1 VAGRYNILSVFMRL
15 TSLVRALV
23 LAALAIATTARASGA
38 QQLDVIRGQVVGPE
52 GKPLEDAKVTA
63 TSLSGNVNRSART
76 DKNGRYTITFPGG
89 EGDYFIEF
97 SAIGYA
103 ARRFEL
109 KRTADQEIL
118 VADAK
123 LLRAA
128 GQLETVKVTAQR
140 DRPERNDATPDISG
154 SERPVDNSAVPADQQ
169 GDIAAMAAS
178 LPGVTLVPGQD
189 GDPSGFSVLG
199 LSPDQNNTTLNGLNF
214 GGSNLPRDAAVSTSL
229 VTTPYDV
236 SRGGFSGAQFQIR
249 GRPGSNFITRTMSL
263 NVDAPQLQWTDNAA
277 RSLGQQYSN
286 FSLGGLLAGPIKQD
300 ASFYNFA
307 YQIGRRANDLRSLL
321 NTDAIG
327 LQTSG
332 IAPDSV
338 ARLLAILQQLGI
350 PTVTGRLPSS
360 RLGEQGSIFGSFD
373 FAPQSSSTGQA
384 LNFSYNGSWNKQT
397 PASSLTNELPAHSG
411 DRTSWNGGLQA
422 RHTNYFGIGILSETS
437 LGLNRSRNY
446 GDPYLDMPSGTVL
459 ITSTFPDGSTSIK
472 PVSFG
477 GSSNMNTSQ
486 TNTGTE
492 LTNQLSWFSSSNKH
506 RIKFTTELRRD
517 AFTQNQQTNTLG
529 SFTFNSL
536 ADLEAQRPSS
546 FSRQLSPKIRSG
558 SQFIGGMSLGDS
570 YRKSDN
576 LQLQYGIRLDGN
588 HFSATPTF
596 NPDLETVFGERNDR
610 APNHLYFSPRAGFS
624 WSYGTAPQIAGFAG
638 AVRGP
643 RAVVRGG
650 IGLFQNTPNTTLIS
664 GAIDNTGL
672 ASALQ
677 QVLCAGTATP
687 TPDWSGYASDPS
699 SVPSQCTDG
708 SVFAS
713 TVPNVTFFA
722 KDYAAPRSLR
732 SNLNWSG
739 PLLNN
744 LFSGNIE
751 ATYSRNM
758 NQSGIVDLNFN
769 PVVQFTLPDEDHRP
783 VFVQTTSIVPATG
796 TIASRDARV
805 SPLFSRVTELRSDLR
820 SESRQLRFGISPT
833 SFNSNYS
840 WGISYVY
847 SNLRERVR
855 GFTNTV
861 GNPLDVE
868 WARSSFD
875 SRHQIQYN
883 LGYNFFDAVRVNWF
897 GNFRSG
903 TPYTPIVSGDINGD
917 GYAND
922 RAFIYN
928 PATTADPALAA
939 AMQSLLSNA
948 TGNARE
954 CLLKQLGTLAARNSC
969 QGPWI
974 STATMSLS
982 FNPLKFRMPQRAT
995 LSLQIGNPLGA
1006 ADLLLHGNDKLRGW
1020 GQFSFP
1026 DPTLLAV
1033 RGFDPQTQRYKYDV
1047 NERFGSTLPALT
1059 AVRAPITV
1067 TAIMR
1072 FDLGPTRERQVL
1084 TQQLDRGRTLRGTK
1098 APEPMLKAI
1107 YGSGGIPNPLSQ
1119 ILREA
1124 DTLGLSGPQADSIAT
1139 MNRRY
1144 VISLD
1149 SIWSPVAKY
1158 LAALPDKYNK
1168 DDAYAHYKRAREA
1181 SVDLLIKLVPQIR
1194 QVLTSEQRRKLPAF
1208 VSSYLDTRYLA
1219 SIRSGTAGVGANGP
1233 MMMPGNF
1240 TFFGGGGPVGG
1251 AGGGGQ
1257 TIIIRN

>member
-1 VAGRYNILSVFMRL
+1 MLPARILR
-15 TSLVRALV
+15 TLVI
-23 LAALAIATTARASGA
+23 AAVSTAAFAVPAHS

-52 GKPLEDAKVTA
+52 NKPLEDAKVTA

-89 EGDYFIEF
+89 EGDYFVEV

-103 ARRFEL
+103 ARRFEV

-128 GQLETVKVTAQR
+128 GLLETVKVTGSR
-140 DRPERNDATPDISG
+140 DRPERNDATPDLSG
-154 SERPVDNSAVPADQQ
+154 TERPVDNSAVPADQQ

-199 LSPDQNNTTLNGLNF
+199 LSPDQNNTTLNGMNF
-214 GGSNLPRDAAVSTSL
+214 GGSNLPRDANVSTSL

-263 NVDAPQLQWTDNAA
+263 NVDAPQLQWTDRAA

-286 FSLGGLLAGPIKQD
+286 VSVGGLFAGPIKQD
-300 ASFYNFA
+300 ASFFNFA

-338 ARLLAILQQLGI
+338 ARLLAILQRLGV
-350 PTVTGRLPSS
+350 PTVTDKLPAS
-360 RLGEQGSIFGSFD
+360 RLGEQGSVFGSFD
-373 FAPQSSSTGQA
+373 FAPQSSESGQA
-384 LNFSYNGSWNKQT
+384 LNFSYNGSWNQQT
-397 PASSLTNELPAHSG
+397 PASSLTSEFPAHSG
-411 DRTSWNGGLQA
+411 DRTNWNGGLQA

-437 LGLNRSRNY
+437 LGLSRSRNY
-446 GDPYLDMPSGTVL
+446 GTPYLDMPSGTVL
-459 ITSTFPDGSTSIK
+459 ITSSFPDGSTGIK

-486 TNTGTE
+486 TNTSTE
-492 LTNQLSWFSSSNKH
+492 LTNQLSWFSASNKH
-506 RIKFTTELRRD
+506 RIKFTTEARRD
-517 AFTQNQQTNTLG
+517 AFTLNQQTNTLG

-536 ADLEAQRPSS
+536 ADLEAQQPSS
-546 FSRQLSPKIRSG
+546 FSRALSPRIRSG
-558 SQFIGGMSLGDS
+558 SQFIGGLSLGDS
-570 YRKSDN
+570 YKKSDN
-576 LQLQYGIRLDGN
+576 IQLQYGVRLDGN
-588 HFSATPTF
+588 RFSATPTF

-610 APNHLYFSPRAGFS
+610 APNHIYFSPRVGFS
-624 WSYGTAPQIAGFAG
+624 WSYGTAPQVAGFAG

-677 QVLCAGTATP
+677 QVLCAGPAAP
-687 TPDWSGYASDPS
+687 TPDWSTYATDPS
-699 SVPSQCTDG
+699 SVPAQCADG

-722 KDYAAPRSLR
+722 NDYAAPRSLR
-732 SNLNWSG
+732 SNLNWNG
-739 PLLNN
+739 PVLNN
-744 LFSGNIE
+744 LFTGTLE
-751 ATYSRNM
+751 GTYSRNM
-758 NQSGIVDLNFN
+758 NQSGIVDLNFK
-769 PVVQFTLPDEDHRP
+769 PVVQFTLPDESHRP
-783 VFVQTTSIVPATG
+783 VFVQTTSIIPTTG
-796 TIASRDARV
+796 AIASRDARV
-805 SPLFSRVTELRSDLR
+805 SQLFSRVTELRSDLR
-820 SESRQLRFGISPT
+820 SDSRQLRFGVSPAT
-833 SFNSNYS
+833 FNSNYS
-840 WGISYVY
+840 WGVSYVY
-847 SNLRERVR
+847 SNLRERIR
-855 GFTNTV
+855 GFNNTA
-861 GNPLDVE
+861 GNPLDIE
-868 WARSSFD
+868 WARSPFD

-903 TPYTPIVSGDINGD
+903 SPYTPIVSGDINGD
-917 GYAND
+917 GYSND
-922 RAFIYN
+922 RAFVYN

-939 AMQSLLSNA
+939 AMQSLLSSA
-948 TGNARE
+948 SGGARD
-954 CLLKQLGTLAARNSC
+954 CLLRQLGNLAARNSC
-969 QGPWI
+969 QGPWT
-974 STATMSLS
+974 SQATMSLS
-982 FNPLKFRMPQRAT
+982 FNPIKFRMPQRAT
-995 LSLQIGNPLGA
+995 LSFQISNPLGA
-1006 ADLLLHGNDKLRGW
+1006 ADLLLHGNNDLRGW
-1020 GQFSFP
+1020 GQFAFP

-1033 RGFDPQTQRYKYDV
+1033 RGFDPATQRYKYDV
-1047 NERFGSTLPALT
+1047 NQRFGSTLPALT
-1059 AVRAPITV
+1059 AVRAPVTV
-1067 TAIMR
+1067 TAMMR
-1072 FDLGPTRERQVL
+1072 FDLGPTRERQAL

-1098 APEPMLKAI
+1098 LPEGVLKLM
-1107 YGSGGIPNPLSQ
+1107 YGNGAVPNPLAT
-1119 ILREA
+1119 ILRQA
-1124 DTLGLSGPQADSIAT
+1124 DTLELTGPQADSVAT

-1158 LAALPDKYNK
+1158 LAALPDSYNK
-1168 DDAYAHYKRAREA
+1168 DEAYSRYQRAREA
-1181 SVDLLIKLVPQIR
+1181 SVDMLIKIVPDIKR
-1194 QVLTSEQRRKLPAF
+1194 LLTPEQRRKLPTF
-1208 VSSYLDTRYLA
+1208 ISSYLDTRYLA
-1219 SIRSGTAGVGANGP
+1219 SIRSGTAGAGNGP
-1233 MMMPGNF
+1233 MMFPGGGVF
-1240 TFFGGGGPVGG
+1240 VPFGGGG
-1251 AGGGGQ
+1251 AGGGQ
-1257 TIIIRN
+1257 VIIRN

>member
-1 VAGRYNILSVFMRL
+1 MRL
-15 TSLVRALV
+15 GSLIRALV
-23 LAALAIATTARASGA
+23 IVLAASAAFARPASA
-38 QQLDVIRGQVVGPE
+38 QVDIIRGQVIGPE

-63 TSLSGNVNRSART
+63 TSLSGNVNRTART

-89 EGDYFIEF
+89 EGDYFVEF
-97 SAIGYA
+97 SAIGYG
-103 ARRFEL
+103 ARRFEV

-118 VADAK
+118 VADAR
-123 LLRAA
+123 LQRAA
-128 GQLETVKVTAQR
+128 GQLDTVRVVGQR

-199 LSPDQNNTTLNGLNF
+199 LSPDQNQTTLNGLNF
-214 GGSNLPRDAAVSTSL
+214 GGSNLPRDANVTTSL

-249 GRPGSNFITRTMSL
+249 GRPGSNYVTRTMSL
-263 NVDAPQLQWTDNAA
+263 NFDAPQLQWTDRAA

-286 FSLGGLLAGPIKQD
+286 VSVGGLLAGPIRPD
-300 ASFYNFA
+300 ASFYNLA
-307 YQIGRRANDLRSLL
+307 YQIGRRSNDLRSLL

-338 ARLLAILQQLGI
+338 SRLLSILQQLGI
-350 PTVTGRLPSS
+350 PTITGKLPSS
-360 RLGEQGSIFGSFD
+360 RLGEQGSLFGGID

-384 LNFSYNGSWNKQT
+384 FNLSFNGSWNQQT

-411 DRTSWNGGLQA
+411 DRTNWNGGLQA
-422 RHTNYFGIGILSETS
+422 RHTNYFGVGILSETS

-446 GDPYLDMPSGTVL
+446 SDPYLSMPSGTVL

-492 LTNQLSWFSSSNKH
+492 LTNQLSWFSATNKH

-536 ADLEAQRPSS
+536 AALEAQQPAS
-546 FSRQLSPKIRSG
+546 FSRQLAPRIRSG

-570 YRKSDN
+570 YKKNDD
-576 LQLQYGIRLDGN
+576 LQIQYGVRLDGN

-596 NPDLETVFGERNDR
+596 NPDLQAVFGERNDR
-610 APNHLYFSPRAGFS
+610 APNHVYFSPRIGFS
-624 WSYGTAPQIAGFAG
+624 WSYGTAPQVAGFAG

-672 ASALQ
+672 AGALQ
-677 QVLCAGTATP
+677 QVLCAGPATP
-687 TPDWSGYASDPS
+687 TPDWNGYSSDPS
-699 SVPSQCTDG
+699 VIPTQCTDG

-744 LFSGNIE
+744 LFTANVE

-769 PVVQFTLPDEDHRP
+769 PVVQFTLPDENHRP

-805 SPLFSRVTELRSDLR
+805 SPLFSRVTELRSDLL
-820 SESRQLRFGISPT
+820 SDSRQLRFGVSPST
-833 SFNSNYS
+833 FNSNYS
-840 WGISYVY
+840 WGLSYVY

-855 GFTNTV
+855 GFTNTA

-868 WARSSFD
+868 WGRSSFD

-897 GNFRSG
+897 GSFRSG
-903 TPYTPIVSGDINGD
+903 TPYTPTVSGDINGD

-922 RAFIYN
+922 RAFVYN
-928 PATTADPALAA
+928 PATTADPTLASS
-939 AMQSLLSNA
+939 MQSLLNSA
-948 TGNARE
+948 TGNARD
-954 CLLKQLGTLAARNSC
+954 CLLKQLGSLAARNSC

-1006 ADLLLHGNDKLRGW
+1006 ADLLLHGNDRLRGW

-1047 NERFGSTLPALT
+1047 NQRFGSTLPALT
-1059 AVRAPITV
+1059 AVRAPVTV
-1067 TAIMR
+1067 TAMMR
-1072 FDLGPTRERQVL
+1072 FDLGPTRERQAL
-1084 TQQLDRGRTLRGTK
+1084 TQQLDRGRTLKGNK

-1107 YGSGGIPNPLSQ
+1107 YGSGGIPNPLST
-1119 ILREA
+1119 ILRQA
-1124 DTLGLSGPQADSIAT
+1124 DTLGLSGPQADSIAS

-1158 LAALPDKYNK
+1158 LAALPDKYDK
-1168 DDAYAHYKRAREA
+1168 DDAYAHYQRAREA
-1181 SVDLLIKLVPQIR
+1181 SVDLLIKLVPTIKGL
-1194 QVLTSEQRRKLPAF
+1194 LTSEQRRKLPSF
-1208 VSSYLDTRYLA
+1208 ISSYLDTRYLA
-1219 SIRSGTAGVGANGP
+1219 SIRSGTAGANNGP
-1233 MMMPGNF
+1233 MMFPGGGG
-1240 TFFGGGGPVGG
+1240 FFVGGGGP
-1251 AGGGGQ
+1251 GGGGPGQ
-1257 TIIIRN
+1257 VIIIRN

>member
-1 VAGRYNILSVFMRL
+1 MRPVTML
-15 TSLVRALV
+15 RSLVIASILT
-23 LAALAIATTARASGA
+23 AAVAIPAAA
-38 QQLDVIRGQVVGPE
+38 QQLDVIRGQIVGPE
-52 GKPLEDAKVTA
+52 GKPLEDAKITA
-63 TSLSGNVNRSART
+63 TSLSGNVSRSART

-89 EGDYFIEF
+89 EGDYFVEV

-128 GQLETVKVTAQR
+128 GLLETVKVTGQR

-154 SERPVDNSAVPADQQ
+154 SERPVDNSAVPADRQ

-214 GGSNLPRDAAVSTSL
+214 GGSNLPRDANVSTSL
-229 VTTPYDV
+229 VTSPYDV

-249 GRPGSNFITRTMSL
+249 GRPGSNYITRTMSL
-263 NVDAPQLQWTDNAA
+263 NLDAPPLQWTDRAA
-277 RSLGQQYSN
+277 RSLGQEYSN
-286 FSLGGLLAGPIKQD
+286 VSVGGLLAGPIRQD

-338 ARLLAILQQLGI
+338 TRLLAILQQLGV
-350 PTVTGRLPSS
+350 PTATNRLPSS
-360 RLGEQGSIFGSFD
+360 RVGEQGSLFGSFD
-373 FAPQSSSTGQA
+373 FAPQSSSTGQSVN
-384 LNFSYNGSWNKQT
+384 LSYNGNWNQQK

-411 DRTSWNGGLQA
+411 DRTNWNGGLQG
-422 RHTNYFGIGILSETS
+422 RHSNYFGIGILSETS
-437 LGLNRSRNY
+437 VGLNRSRNY
-446 GDPYLDMPSGTVL
+446 GSPYLEMPSGTVR
-459 ITSTFPDGSTSIK
+459 INSTFPDGSSSIK
-472 PVSFG
+472 TVSFG

-492 LTNQLSWFSSSNKH
+492 LTNQLSWFSASNKH

-536 ADLEAQRPSS
+536 ADLAAQQPSS
-546 FSRQLSPKIRSG
+546 FSRQLLPKIRSG
-558 SQFIGGMSLGDS
+558 SQFIGGLSLGDS
-570 YRKSDN
+570 YKRSDD
-576 LQLQYGIRLDGN
+576 LQLQYGVRVDGN
-588 HFSATPTF
+588 RFSATPTF
-596 NPDLETVFGERNDR
+596 NPDLEAVFGERNDR
-610 APNHLYFSPRAGFS
+610 APNHVYFSPRIGFS

-650 IGLFQNTPNTTLIS
+650 IGLFQNTPSTTLIS

-672 ASALQ
+672 ANALQ
-677 QVLCAGTATP
+677 QVFCAGSATP
-687 TPDWSGYASDPS
+687 QPDWSAYASDPS
-699 SVPSQCTDG
+699 SVPTLCTDG

-739 PLLNN
+739 PVLNN
-744 LFSGNIE
+744 LFTGNVE

-758 NQSGIVDLNFN
+758 NQSGIVDLNFA
-769 PVVQFTLPDEDHRP
+769 PVVRFTLPDEAQRP
-783 VFVQTTSIVPATG
+783 VFVTTSSIVPATG

-820 SESRQLRFGISPT
+820 SDSRQLRFSVSPST
-833 SFNSNYS
+833 FNSNYS
-840 WGISYVY
+840 WGLSYVY
-847 SNLRERVR
+847 SNLRERIR
-855 GFTNTV
+855 GFNNTA
-861 GNPLDVE
+861 GNPLDIE
-868 WARSSFD
+868 WARSPFD

-883 LGYNFFDAVRVNWF
+883 LGYNFFDAVRANWF
-897 GNFRSG
+897 GSFRSG
-903 TPYTPIVSGDINGD
+903 TPYTPLVSGDVNGD

-922 RAFIYN
+922 RAFVYD
-928 PATTADPALAA
+928 PANTADPALAA
-939 AMQSLLSNA
+939 AMQSLLSSA
-948 TGNARE
+948 TGNARD
-954 CLLKQLGTLAARNSC
+954 CLRKQLGSLAARNSC
-969 QGPWI
+969 QGPWT
-974 STATMSLS
+974 SQATMSIS

-995 LSLQIGNPLGA
+995 LSFQVGNPLGA

-1033 RGFDPQTQRYKYDV
+1033 RGFDPQTQRYRYDV
-1047 NERFGSTLPALT
+1047 NQRFGSTQPALT
-1059 AVRAPITV
+1059 AVRAPVTV
-1067 TAIMR
+1067 TAMMR
-1072 FDLGPTRERQVL
+1072 FDLGPTRERQLL

-1098 APEPMLKAI
+1098 APEQVLRAI
-1107 YGSGGIPNPLSQ
+1107 YGSGGIPNPLAT
-1119 ILREA
+1119 ILRQA
-1124 DTLGLSGPQADSIAT
+1124 DTLELTGPQADSIAT

-1149 SIWSPVAKY
+1149 SVWSPVAKY
-1158 LAALPDKYNK
+1158 LAALPDNYNK
-1168 DDAYAHYKRAREA
+1168 DEAYARYQRAREA
-1181 SVDLLIKLVPQIR
+1181 SVDMLIRLVPTIKQL
-1194 QVLTSEQRRKLPAF
+1194 LTPEQRRKLPAIIT
-1208 VSSYLDTRYLA
+1208 SYLDTRYLA
-1219 SIRSGTAGVGANGP
+1219 SIRSGTAGAGNGP
-1233 MMMPGNF
+1233 MMFPGMFSMPA
-1240 TFFGGGGPVGG
+1240 GGGGPGG
-1251 AGGGGQ
+1251 AGGGQ
-1257 TIIIRN
+1257 VIIIRN

>member
-1 VAGRYNILSVFMRL
+1 MM
-15 TSLVRALV
+15 RALFFAV
-23 LAALAIATTARASGA
+23 LLSGVLVPCAAA
-38 QQLDVIRGQVVGPE
+38 QQLDVIRGQIVGPD

-63 TSLSGNVNRSART
+63 TSLSGNVNRTART

-89 EGDYFIEF
+89 EGDYFVEV

-103 ARRFEL
+103 ARRFEV

-118 VADAK
+118 VADAR
-123 LLRAA
+123 LLPAA
-128 GQLETVKVTAQR
+128 GQLETVKVVGQR
-140 DRPERNDATPDISG
+140 DRPERNDASPDISG

-169 GDIAAMAAS
+169 GDIASMAAS

-199 LSPDQNNTTLNGLNF
+199 LSPDQNNSTLNGLNF
-214 GGSNLPRDAAVSTSL
+214 GGSNLPRDANVSTSL

-249 GRPGSNFITRTMSL
+249 GRPGSNYITRTMSL
-263 NVDAPQLQWTDNAA
+263 NVDAPQLQWTDRAA

-286 FSLGGLLAGPIKQD
+286 VSVGGLLAGPIRPD
-300 ASFYNFA
+300 ASFYNFS
-307 YQIGRRANDLRSLL
+307 YQLGRRANDLRSLL

-338 ARLLAILQQLGI
+338 TRLLAILQQQGI
-350 PTVTGRLPSS
+350 PISTGRLPGS
-360 RLGEQGSIFGSFD
+360 RLGEQGSVFGSFD
-373 FAPQSSSTGQA
+373 FAPPSSSSGQSFNA
-384 LNFSYNGSWNKQT
+384 SYNGSWNQQT

-411 DRTSWNGGLQA
+411 DRTNWNAGVQA
-422 RHTNYFGIGILSETS
+422 RHTNYFGVGVLSETS
-437 LGLNRSRNY
+437 FGLSRSRNY
-446 GDPYLDMPSGTVL
+446 GSPYLDLPSGSVR
-459 ITSTFPDGSTSIK
+459 INSVFPDGSTSIK
-472 PVSFG
+472 TVAFG
-477 GSSNMNTSQ
+477 GSPFMNTSQ

-492 LTNQLSWFSSSNKH
+492 LTNQLSWFSASNRH

-517 AFTQNQQTNTLG
+517 AFTQNQQLNTLG

-536 ADLEAQRPSS
+536 ADLEAQQPSS
-546 FSRQLSPKIRSG
+546 FSRQLLPRIRSG

-570 YRKSDN
+570 WRKSDD
-576 LQLQYGIRLDGN
+576 LQLQYGVRLDGN
-588 HFSATPTF
+588 RFSATPTF

-610 APNHLYFSPRAGFS
+610 APNHVYVSPRIGFS

-677 QVLCAGTATP
+677 QVLCAGPATP
-687 TPDWSGYASDPS
+687 TPDWATYTDPANI
-699 SVPSQCTDG
+699 PGQCADG

-713 TVPNVTFFA
+713 TVPNVTFFD

-739 PLLNN
+739 PVLNN
-744 LFSGNIE
+744 LFSANIE

-758 NQSGIVDLNFN
+758 NQQGIVDLNFS
-769 PVVQFTLPDEDHRP
+769 PVVRFTLPDEVQRP

-796 TIASRDARV
+796 SIASTDARV
-805 SPLFSRVTELRSDLR
+805 TPLFSRVTELRSDLK
-820 SESRQLRFGISPT
+820 SDSRQLRFGISPA

-840 WGISYVY
+840 WGLSYVY
-847 SNLRERVR
+847 SNLREQVR
-855 GFTNTV
+855 GFTNTA
-861 GNPLDVE
+861 GNPLDVQ
-868 WARSSFD
+868 WARSTFD

-903 TPYTPIVSGDINGD
+903 TPYTPIVAGDINGD

-922 RAFIYN
+922 RAFVYN
-928 PATTADPALAA
+928 PTAIAASDPAFAA
-939 AMQSLLSNA
+939 SMQSLLNS
-948 TGNARE
+948 TSDRARD
-954 CLLKQLGTLAARNSC
+954 CLLKQLGNLAGRNSC
-969 QGPWI
+969 EGPWT
-974 STATMSLS
+974 SQATMSLS
-982 FNPLKFRMPQRAT
+982 FNPLKFRMPQRAS

-1020 GQFSFP
+1020 GQVSIP
-1026 DPTLLAV
+1026 DATLLAV
-1033 RGFDPQTQRYKYDV
+1033 RGFDPAAKRYRYDV
-1047 NERFGSTLPALT
+1047 NQRFGSTLPALT
-1059 AVRAPITV
+1059 AVRAPVTV
-1067 TAIMR
+1067 TAMMR
-1072 FDLGPTRERQVL
+1072 FDLGPTRERQAL
-1084 TQQLDRGRTLRGTK
+1084 TQQLDRGRTLKGNK

-1107 YGSGGIPNPLSQ
+1107 YGSGGIPNPLST
-1119 ILREA
+1119 ILRQA

-1158 LAALPDKYNK
+1158 LAALPDNY
-1168 DDAYAHYKRAREA
+1168 DRDAAYAHYRHAREA
-1181 SVDLLIKLVPQIR
+1181 SVDLLIKLVPDIR
-1194 QVLTSEQRRKLPAF
+1194 RVLTPEQRRKLPSLIA
-1208 VSSYLDTRYLA
+1208 SYLDTRYLA
-1219 SIRSGTAGVGANGP
+1219 SIRSGTAGAGNGP
-1233 MMMPGNF
+1233 TMFPGG
-1240 TFFGGGGPVGG
+1240 FFIPVAGPGAGG
-1251 AGGGGQ
+1251 AGGGQ
-1257 TIIIRN
+1257 VIIIRN

>member
-1 VAGRYNILSVFMRL
+1 MLSAKML
-15 TSLVRALV
+15 RALLISGIV
-23 LAALAIATTARASGA
+23 AAVVTVPAEA
-38 QQLDVIRGQVVGPE
+38 QQLDVIRGQVLGPE

-89 EGDYFIEF
+89 EGDYFVEVA
-97 SAIGYA
+97 AIGYA
-103 ARRFEL
+103 ARRFEV

-118 VADAK
+118 VADAR
-123 LLRAA
+123 LLRTA
-128 GQLETVKVTAQR
+128 GQLDTVRVVGQR
-140 DRPERNDATPDISG
+140 DRPDRNDATPDISG

-169 GDIAAMAAS
+169 GDIASMAAS

-214 GGSNLPRDAAVSTSL
+214 GGSNLPRDANVSTSL

-263 NVDAPQLQWTDNAA
+263 NLDAPQLQWTDRAA
-277 RSLGQQYSN
+277 RSLGQQYNNVSV
-286 FSLGGLLAGPIKQD
+286 GGLFAGPIRQD

-307 YQIGRRANDLRSLL
+307 YQLGRRSNDLRSLL

-338 ARLLAILQQLGI
+338 VRLLAILQQLGI
-350 PTVTGRLPSS
+350 PTVTNRLPSS
-360 RLGEQGSIFGSFD
+360 RLGEQGSVFGSFD
-373 FAPQSSSTGQA
+373 FAPQSSASGQA
-384 LNFSYNGSWNKQT
+384 LNFSYNGSWNQQT
-397 PASSLTNELPAHSG
+397 PASSLTTELPAHSG
-411 DRTSWNGGLQA
+411 DRTNWNGGLQT

-446 GDPYLDMPSGTVL
+446 GSPYLDMPSGTVL
-459 ITSTFPDGSTSIK
+459 ITSTFPDGSTGIK

-506 RIKFTTELRRD
+506 RIKFTTEMRRD
-517 AFTQNQQTNTLG
+517 AFTLNQQSNTLG

-536 ADLEAQRPSS
+536 ADLEAQQPSS
-546 FSRQLSPKIRSG
+546 FSRQLSPRVRSG
-558 SQFIGGMSLGDS
+558 SQFIGGLSLGDS
-570 YRKSDN
+570 YKRSDN
-576 LQLQYGIRLDGN
+576 LQLQYGVRLDGN
-588 HFSATPTF
+588 KFSATPTF

-610 APNHLYFSPRAGFS
+610 APNHVYASPRLGFS
-624 WSYGTAPQIAGFAG
+624 WSYGTAPQVAGFAG

-677 QVLCAGTATP
+677 QVLCAGPATP
-687 TPDWSGYASDPS
+687 TPDWGAYVNDPS
-699 SVPSQCTDG
+699 TIPAQCSDG

-722 KDYAAPRSLR
+722 RDYASPRSLR

-758 NQSGIVDLNFN
+758 NQSGIVDLNFK
-769 PVVQFTLPDEDHRP
+769 PVVQFTLPDEAHRP
-783 VFVQTTSIVPATG
+783 VFVQTTSIVPTTG
-796 TIASRDARV
+796 SIASRDARV
-805 SPLFSRVTELRSDLR
+805 SQLFSRVTELRSDLR
-820 SESRQLRFGISPT
+820 SDSRQLRFSVSPST
-833 SFNSNYS
+833 FNSNYS
-840 WGISYVY
+840 WGLSYVY
-847 SNLRERVR
+847 SNLRERIR
-855 GFTNTV
+855 GFNNTA
-861 GNPLDVE
+861 GNPLDIE
-868 WARSSFD
+868 WARSPFD

-917 GYAND
+917 GYSND
-922 RAFIYN
+922 RAFVYD

-939 AMQSLLSNA
+939 AMQSLLNGA
-948 TGNARE
+948 TGNARD
-954 CLLKQLGTLAARNSC
+954 CLQKQLGSLAARNSC
-969 QGPWI
+969 QGPWT
-974 STATMSLS
+974 SQATMSLS

-995 LSLQIGNPLGA
+995 LSLQVGNPLGA
-1006 ADLLLHGNDKLRGW
+1006 ADLMLHGNNNLHGW
-1020 GQFSFP
+1020 GQFAFP

-1033 RGFDPQTQRYKYDV
+1033 RGFDPLTQRYKYDV
-1047 NERFGSTLPALT
+1047 NQRFGSTLPALT
-1059 AVRAPITV
+1059 AVRAPVTV
-1067 TAIMR
+1067 TAMMR
-1072 FDLGPTRERQVL
+1072 FDLGPTRERQAL

-1107 YGSGGIPNPLSQ
+1107 YGSGGIPNPLST
-1119 ILREA
+1119 ILRQA
-1124 DTLGLSGPQADSIAT
+1124 DTLQLTGPQADSIAT

-1149 SIWSPVAKY
+1149 SIWAPVAKY
-1158 LAALPDKYNK
+1158 LAGLPDKYNK
-1168 DDAYAHYKRAREA
+1168 DEAYSRYQHARET
-1181 SVDLLIKLVPQIR
+1181 SVDMLIKLVPDIKR
-1194 QVLTSEQRRKLPAF
+1194 VLTPEQRRKLPAF
-1208 VSSYLDTRYLA
+1208 IASYLDTRYLA
-1219 SIRSGTAGVGANGP
+1219 SIRSGTAGAGNGP
-1233 MMMPGNF
+1233 MMFPGGF
-1240 TFFGGGGPVGG
+1240 MG
-1251 AGGGGQ
+1251 AGGGIRTDGGGGGGNV
-1257 TIIIRN
+1257 IIIRN

>member
-1 VAGRYNILSVFMRL
+1 MRPGFFFSALIVASLSSIAF
-15 TSLVRALV
+15 
-23 LAALAIATTARASGA
+23 AAPLSA
-38 QQLDVIRGQVVGPE
+38 QVDVIRGQVVGPE
-52 GKPLEDAKVTA
+52 GKPLEDAKITA
-63 TSLSGNVNRSART
+63 TSLSGNVNRSARS

-89 EGDYFIEF
+89 EGDYFVEF

-103 ARRFEL
+103 ARKFEV

-123 LLRAA
+123 LLRTA

-140 DRPERNDATPDISG
+140 DRPERNDQTPDISG

-169 GDIAAMAAS
+169 GDIASMAAS

-214 GGSNLPRDAAVSTSL
+214 GGSNLPRDANVSTSL

-263 NVDAPQLQWTDNAA
+263 NVDAPQFQWTDRAA

-286 FSLGGLLAGPIKQD
+286 VSVGGLLAGPIKQD

-307 YQIGRRANDLRSLL
+307 YQIGRRSNDLRSLL
-321 NTDAIG
+321 NTNAIG

-338 ARLLAILQQLGI
+338 TRLLGILQGLGI
-350 PTVTGRLPSS
+350 PTITGKLPSS
-360 RLGEQGSIFGSFD
+360 RLGEQGSLFGSFD
-373 FAPQSSSTGQA
+373 FTPQSSSSGQSMS
-384 LNFSYNGSWNKQT
+384 LSYNGSWNQQT
-397 PASSLTNELPAHSG
+397 PASSLTNELPTHSG
-411 DRTSWNGGLQA
+411 DRTNWNGGLQG
-422 RHTNYFGIGILSETS
+422 RHTNYFGVGILSETS
-437 LGLNRSRNY
+437 VGLNRSRNFS
-446 GDPYLDMPSGTVL
+446 DPYLSLPSGTVL
-459 ITSTFPDGSTSIK
+459 ITSIFPDGTTGIK
-472 PVSFG
+472 PVAFG

-486 TNTGTE
+486 TTTGTE

-517 AFTQNQQTNTLG
+517 AFTLNQQSNTLG
-529 SFTFNSL
+529 SFTYNSL

-546 FSRQLSPKIRSG
+546 FSRQLSPRIRSG
-558 SQFIGGMSLGDS
+558 SQFIGGASLGDS
-570 YRKSDN
+570 FKKSDDI
-576 LQLQYGIRLDGN
+576 QIQYGVRLDGN

-596 NPDLETVFGERNDR
+596 NPDLERIFGERNDR
-610 APNHLYFSPRAGFS
+610 APNHIYVSPRVGFS

-643 RAVVRGG
+643 KAVIRGG
-650 IGLFQNTPNTTLIS
+650 VGLFQNTPNTTLIS

-677 QVLCAGTATP
+677 QVLCAGPATP
-687 TPDWSGYASDPS
+687 TPDWSTYLNDPS
-699 SVPSQCTDG
+699 AAPTQCADG

-732 SNLNWSG
+732 SNLNWTG
-739 PLLNN
+739 LLLNN
-744 LFSGNIE
+744 RFIGNIE

-783 VFVQTTSIVPATG
+783 VFVQPTSIVPTTG
-796 TIASRDARV
+796 AIASSDARV

-820 SESRQLRFGISPT
+820 SDSRQLRFNLSPST
-833 SFNSNYS
+833 FNSNYS
-840 WGISYVY
+840 WGVTYVY
-847 SNLRERVR
+847 SNLREKVR
-855 GFTNTV
+855 GFSNTV

-917 GYAND
+917 GYSND
-922 RAFIYN
+922 RAFVYD
-928 PATTADPALAA
+928 PAHTADPALAS
-939 AMQSLLSNA
+939 AMQSLLSSA
-948 TGNARE
+948 TGNARD
-954 CLLKQLGTLAARNSC
+954 CLVKQLGTLAGRNSC
-969 QGPWI
+969 QGPWT

-1020 GQFSFP
+1020 GQFAFP
-1026 DPTLLAV
+1026 DPSLLTV
-1033 RGFDPQTQRYKYDV
+1033 RGFDPQTQRYRYDV
-1047 NERFGSTLPALT
+1047 NQRFGSTLPALT
-1059 AVRAPITV
+1059 AVRAPVTV
-1067 TAIMR
+1067 TAMMR

-1107 YGSGGIPNPLSQ
+1107 YGSGGIPNPLSA
-1119 ILREA
+1119 ILRQA
-1124 DTLGLSGPQADSIAT
+1124 DTLELTGPQADSIAT
-1139 MNRRY
+1139 LNRRY
-1144 VISLD
+1144 VVSLD

-1158 LAALPDKYNK
+1158 LAALPDNYNK
-1168 DDAYAHYKRAREA
+1168 DEAYSHYQRAREA
-1181 SVDLLIKLVPQIR
+1181 SVDLLIKLVPTIR
-1194 QVLTSEQRRKLPAF
+1194 QLLNSEQRRKLPTF
-1208 VSSYLDTRYLA
+1208 ISSYLDTRYLA
-1219 SIRSGTAGVGANGP
+1219 SIRSGTAGAGMGGP
-1233 MMMPGNF
+1233 MMLP
-1240 TFFGGGGPVGG
+1240 GGGGNIFISGG
-1251 AGGGGQ
+1251 PGGGGGGQ
-1257 TIIIRN
+1257 VIIIRN

>member
-1 VAGRYNILSVFMRL
+1 MRL
-15 TSLVRALV
+15 SSLIRALLVV
-23 LAALAIATTARASGA
+23 LVASVALARPASA
-38 QQLDVIRGQVVGPE
+38 QVDIIRGQVIGPE
-52 GKPLEDAKVTA
+52 GKPLEDAKITA

-89 EGDYFIEF
+89 EGDYFVEF

-103 ARRFEL
+103 ARRFEV

-128 GQLETVKVTAQR
+128 GQLETVKVTGQR

-199 LSPDQNNTTLNGLNF
+199 LSPDQNQTTLNGLNF
-214 GGSNLPRDAAVSTSL
+214 GGSNLPRDANVTTSL

-249 GRPGSNFITRTMSL
+249 GRPGSNYITRTMSL
-263 NVDAPQLQWTDNAA
+263 NLDAPQLQWTDRAA
-277 RSLGQQYSN
+277 QSLGQQYSN
-286 FSLGGLLAGPIKQD
+286 VSVGGLLAGPIRQD

-307 YQIGRRANDLRSLL
+307 YQLGRRSNDLRSLL

-338 ARLLAILQQLGI
+338 TRLLAILQQLGI
-350 PTVTGRLPSS
+350 PTVIGRLPSS

-373 FAPQSSSTGQA
+373 VAPQSSSSGQA
-384 LNFSYNGSWNKQT
+384 FNLSYNGSWNQQT

-411 DRTSWNGGLQA
+411 DHTNWNGGLQA
-422 RHTNYFGIGILSETS
+422 RHTNYFGVGILSETS

-446 GDPYLDMPSGTVL
+446 SDPYLSMPSGTVL

-492 LTNQLSWFSSSNKH
+492 LTNQLSWFSASNKH

-517 AFTQNQQTNTLG
+517 AFTQNQQVNTLG

-546 FSRQLSPKIRSG
+546 FSRQLAPRIRTG
-558 SQFIGGMSLGDS
+558 SQFIGGLSLGDS
-570 YRKSDN
+570 YKRSDD

-610 APNHLYFSPRAGFS
+610 APNNVYFSPRIGFS
-624 WSYGTAPQIAGFAG
+624 WSYGTAPQVAGFAG

-677 QVLCAGTATP
+677 QVLCAGQATP
-687 TPDWSGYASDPS
+687 TPDWSGYTSDPS
-699 SVPSQCTDG
+699 VIPTQCTDG

-744 LFSGNIE
+744 LFTGNIE

-769 PVVQFTLPDEDHRP
+769 PVVQFTLPDESHRP

-805 SPLFSRVTELRSDLR
+805 SPLFSRVTELRSDLQ
-820 SESRQLRFGISPT
+820 SDSRQLRFGLSPST
-833 SFNSNYS
+833 FNSNYS
-840 WGISYVY
+840 WGLSYVY

-855 GFTNTV
+855 GFTNTA

-868 WARSSFD
+868 WGRSSFD

-922 RAFIYN
+922 RAFVYN
-928 PATTADPALAA
+928 PSTTADPTLAA
-939 AMQSLLSNA
+939 AMQSLLNSA
-948 TGNARE
+948 SGNARD
-954 CLLKQLGTLAARNSC
+954 CLVRQLGSLASRNSC
-969 QGPWI
+969 QGPWT

-1047 NERFGSTLPALT
+1047 NQRFGSTLPALT
-1059 AVRAPITV
+1059 AVRAPVTV
-1067 TAIMR
+1067 TAMMR
-1072 FDLGPTRERQVL
+1072 FDLGPTRERQAL
-1084 TQQLDRGRTLRGTK
+1084 TQQLDRGRTLKGNK

-1107 YGSGGIPNPLSQ
+1107 YGSGGIPNPLAT
-1119 ILREA
+1119 ILRQA
-1124 DTLGLSGPQADSIAT
+1124 DTLGLTGPQADSIAT

-1158 LAALPDKYNK
+1158 LAALPDKYDK
-1168 DDAYAHYKRAREA
+1168 DDAYAHYQRAREA
-1181 SVDLLIKLVPQIR
+1181 SVDLLIKLVPQIKSL
-1194 QVLTSEQRRKLPAF
+1194 LTSEQRRKLPSF

-1219 SIRSGTAGVGANGP
+1219 SIRSGTAGASNGP
-1233 MMMPGNF
+1233 MMFP
-1240 TFFGGGGPVGG
+1240 GGGFFVGG
-1251 AGGGGQ
+1251 GDRGPGGGGQ
-1257 TIIIRN
+1257 VIIIRN

>member
-1 VAGRYNILSVFMRL
+1 MLSGKML
-15 TSLVRALV
+15 RAL
-23 LAALAIATTARASGA
+23 LIAAIAAAAVTVPAGA
-38 QQLDVIRGQVVGPE
+38 QNLDVIRGQVVGPE

-63 TSLSGNVNRSART
+63 TSLSGNVNRSSRT

-89 EGDYFIEF
+89 EGDYFVEV

-103 ARRFEL
+103 ARRFEV

-123 LLRAA
+123 LLPAA
-128 GQLETVKVTAQR
+128 GQLETVKVVGQR

-214 GGSNLPRDAAVSTSL
+214 GGSNLPRDANVSTSL

-263 NVDAPQLQWTDNAA
+263 NLDAPQLQWTDRAA
-277 RSLGQQYSN
+277 RSLGQQYNNVSV
-286 FSLGGLLAGPIKQD
+286 GGLLAGPISQD

-307 YQIGRRANDLRSLL
+307 YQIGRRSNDLRSLL

-350 PTVTGRLPSS
+350 PMVTNRLPSS
-360 RLGEQGSIFGSFD
+360 KLGEQGSIFGSFD
-373 FAPQSSSTGQA
+373 FAPQSSASGQA
-384 LNFSYNGSWNKQT
+384 LNFSYNGSWNQQT
-397 PASSLTNELPAHSG
+397 PASSLTTELPAHSG
-411 DRTSWNGGLQA
+411 DRTNWNGGLQA

-437 LGLNRSRNY
+437 LGLSRSRNY
-446 GDPYLDMPSGTVL
+446 GSPYLDMPSGTVL
-459 ITSTFPDGSTSIK
+459 ITSTFPDGSTGIK
-472 PVSFG
+472 AVSFG
-477 GSSNMNTSQ
+477 GSSNLNTSQ
-486 TNTGTE
+486 ANTGTE

-506 RIKFTTELRRD
+506 RIKLTTEVRRD
-517 AFTQNQQTNTLG
+517 AFTLNQQSNTLG

-536 ADLEAQRPSS
+536 ADLESQQPSS
-546 FSRQLSPKIRSG
+546 FSRQLSPRVRSG
-558 SQFIGGMSLGDS
+558 SQFIGGLSLGDS
-570 YRKSDN
+570 YKRSDD
-576 LQLQYGIRLDGN
+576 LQLQYGVRLDGN
-588 HFSATPTF
+588 RFSATPTF

-610 APNHLYFSPRAGFS
+610 APNHVYLSPRLGFS
-624 WSYGTAPQIAGFAG
+624 WSYGTAPQVAGFAG

-677 QVLCAGTATP
+677 QVLCAGPATP
-687 TPDWSGYASDPS
+687 TPDWSGYTSDPS
-699 SVPSQCTDG
+699 TIPAQCSDG

-732 SNLNWSG
+732 SNLNWTG

-744 LFSGNIE
+744 VFIGNVE

-758 NQSGIVDLNFN
+758 NQSGIVDINFN
-769 PVVQFTLPDEDHRP
+769 PVVQFTLPDEAHRP

-796 TIASRDARV
+796 AIASRDARV
-805 SPLFSRVTELRSDLR
+805 SQLFSRVTELRSDLM
-820 SESRQLRFGISPT
+820 SDSRQLRFSVSPST
-833 SFNSNYS
+833 FNSNYS
-840 WGISYVY
+840 WGLSYVY
-847 SNLRERVR
+847 SNLREQIR
-855 GFTNTV
+855 GFGNTA
-861 GNPLDVE
+861 GNPLDIE
-868 WARSSFD
+868 WARSPFD

-903 TPYTPIVSGDINGD
+903 SPYTPIVSGDINGD

-922 RAFIYN
+922 RAFVYD

-939 AMQSLLSNA
+939 AMQSLLNGA
-948 TGNARE
+948 TGNARD
-954 CLLKQLGTLAARNSC
+954 CLRKQLGSLAGRNSC
-969 QGPWI
+969 QGPWT
-974 STATMSLS
+974 SQATMSLS

-995 LSLQIGNPLGA
+995 LSLQVGNPIGA
-1006 ADLLLHGNDKLRGW
+1006 ADLLLHGNNNLRGW
-1020 GQFSFP
+1020 GQFAFP

-1033 RGFDPQTQRYKYDV
+1033 RGFDPVTQRYKYDV
-1047 NERFGSTLPALT
+1047 NQRFGSTLPALT
-1059 AVRAPITV
+1059 AVRAPVTV
-1067 TAIMR
+1067 TAMMR
-1072 FDLGPTRERQVL
+1072 FDLGPTRERQAL

-1107 YGSGGIPNPLSQ
+1107 YGSGGIPNPLSA
-1119 ILREA
+1119 ILRQA
-1124 DTLGLSGPQADSIAT
+1124 DTLQLTGPQADSIAT

-1158 LAALPDKYNK
+1158 LAALPDSYNK
-1168 DDAYAHYKRAREA
+1168 DEAYSRYQRAREA
-1181 SVDLLIKLVPQIR
+1181 SVDMLIKVVPDIKR
-1194 QVLTSEQRRKLPAF
+1194 LLTPEQRRKLPAF
-1208 VSSYLDTRYLA
+1208 ISSYLDTRYLA
-1219 SIRSGTAGVGANGP
+1219 SIRSGTAGAGNGP
-1233 MMMPGNF
+1233 MMFPGAYNSGLGAGMRD
-1240 TFFGGGGPVGG
+1240 GGG
-1251 AGGGGQ
+1251 GGGGQ
-1257 TIIIRN
+1257 VIIIRN